1 MQNELVKTC
10 YNLSLLKPWS
20 STVLEYFSGDFV
32 SGILEVHDG
41 VRDGDVQLENDLLDV
56 EGSGQS
62 IRQAQQ
68 TLCKISSIQFRN

>member
-1 MQNELVKTC
+1 MQNEPVKTC

-41 VRDGDVQLENDLLDV
+41 VGNLEADGDDDGFYV
-56 EGSGQS
+56 ERAEKTIG
-62 IRQAQQ
+62 
-68 TLCKISSIQFRN
+68 